1 MFNKQRNLLRQP
13 KIYNPPSSSRKKG
26 GLSKPLKFSLILI
39 IFFAALIYLLFFSP
53 IFRIKKIIVDS
64 AVSEANSEF
73 EKLKGR
79 NILTLHSADIE
90 KEITA
95 QFGDLADLKII
106 RGLPDTLRIE
116 LKERQSK
123 IVWQVEGRNYL
134 VDSQG
139 LIIKE
144 IQGES
149 DLPKVKDNKNLP
161 VLANQAVASEIF
173 LNFIVE
179 VNNKFSEVIGFR
191 ISSFGINETIFQ
203 VDALT
208 DQGWKVIFDTT
219 RSVNPQL
226 SDLKQFLSEHKDEM
240 TEYADVRIEG
250 KVYYK

>member
-1 MFNKQRNLLRQP
+1 MFNKKRNILRHP
-13 KIYNPPSSSRKKG
+13 KIYNPPAAPQKKG
-26 GLSKPLKFSLILI
+26 ELSKFFKIFLILV
-39 IFFAALIYLLFFSP
+39 IFLGGLVYLLFFSP
-53 IFRIKKIIVDS
+53 LFQVKNVVVDS

-79 NILTLHSADIE
+79 NILTLRSADIE
-90 KEITA
+90 KEIIS
-95 QFGDLADLKII
+95 QFGDLANLKIV
-106 RGLPDTLRIE
+106 RGLPDTLKIQLE
-116 LKERQSK
+116 ARQSK
-123 IVWQVEGRNYL
+123 MVWQVEERNYL

-161 VLANQAVASEIF
+161 VLANQVVASEIF

-179 VNNKFSEVIGFR
+179 ASSKFPEVVGSR
-191 ISSFGINETIFQ
+191 ISSFEVNETIFQ

-219 RSVNPQL
+219 RSVDSQL
-226 SDLKQFLSEHKDEM
+226 SGLKQFLSEHKDEM
-240 TEYADVRIEG
+240 IEYADVRIEG